1 MENTWGNRKSKSHWF
16 KMNISF
22 STSPICYRAFR
33 PKNARDCVVGAID
46 LGNDDA
52 IKKMIQD
59 CHFE

>member
-52 IKKMIQD
+52 IKK
-59 CHFE
+59 